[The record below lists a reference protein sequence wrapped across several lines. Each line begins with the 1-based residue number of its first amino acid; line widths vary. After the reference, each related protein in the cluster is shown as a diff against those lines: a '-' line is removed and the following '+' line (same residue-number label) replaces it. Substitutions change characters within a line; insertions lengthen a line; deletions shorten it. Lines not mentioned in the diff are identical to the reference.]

1 MKKQNNII
9 CTVLLVALIIAIPLA
24 VFLIRDIDN
33 DTWFMLNHGRYIM
46 KNGLYPQYE
55 PFTVHEGME
64 FTFQKWLSCILFWLI
79 YKYLGKVAQRLLFS
93 TPQ

>member
-46 KNGLYPQYE
+46 KTDFIRSMSRL
-55 PFTVHEGME
+55 PFTREWSLHFKNG
-64 FTFQKWLSCILFWLI
+64 FRAFCF
-79 YKYLGKVAQRLLFS
+79 G
-93 TPQ
+93 

>member
-33 DTWFMLNHGRYIM
+33 DTWFMLNHGGGCPIEIASVQKRYIGGRYA
-46 KNGLYPQYE
+46 KD
-55 PFTVHEGME
+55 
-64 FTFQKWLSCILFWLI
+64 K
-79 YKYLGKVAQRLLFS
+79 
-93 TPQ
+93 